1 MVKLPHRQNR
11 KANNENLK
19 LPYSLL
25 SPLMTPVLSRMD
37 NLSVADEKTL
47 LRARFFF
54 CHPDTGTRDYCDLDV
69 PHTVEHA
76 LTQCAY
82 PPLENRRSPDI
93 TSTSLPAILDGRE
106 QDENRTQLRH
116 IIAQLSWSPHFYP
129 KA

>member
-1 MVKLPHRQNR
+1 MVVFPKKHQNHKWAPKNAITKGKVKLPHRQNR

-54 CHPDTGTRDYCDLDV
+54 CHPDTGTRDYCELDV

-82 PPLENRRSPDI
+82 PPLENRRSM
-93 TSTSLPAILDGRE
+93 TALL
-106 QDENRTQLRH
+106 
-116 IIAQLSWSPHFYP
+116 
-129 KA
+129 